1 LNFAGGG
8 YGAVDRL
15 FYYAEPA
22 SKIPGSQILG
32 SKTLGSKTLG
42 SKTLGLK
49 ILGSEAPCVLS

>member
-22 SKIPGSQILG
+22 SKIPGSEILG
-32 SKTLGSKTLG
+32 S
-42 SKTLGLK
+42 K
-49 ILGSEAPCVLS
+49 ILGSEILGSKILGSKILGSETPCALS